1 MSLILKSQPS
11 SNSRSFGAKLFT
23 LRLKTLGDG
32 VMVSYGVTVRKIP
45 FFFEIFVGVK
55 AETPV
60 QSFIL
65 NAIWWFVVRGSWFVV
80 RTMHI
85 AANYEMSWT
94 PKSAHK

>member
-60 QSFIL
+60 Q
-65 NAIWWFVVRGSWFVV
+65 
-80 RTMHI
+80 
-85 AANYEMSWT
+85 
-94 PKSAHK
+94 